1 MRLESSAFEHGGK
14 IPSKYTCDGK
24 NINPP
29 FMIRDIPRGAK
40 SLTMIMLQPDVPRD
54 LKADGVWVHWIIFN
68 MHCGLWE
75 IREGDEPDGTYGLG
89 TDNNLDYSGPCSS
102 DREHR
107 YYFKLYALDTTL
119 HLPVKSSKS
128 QVEQAM
134 EGHIMAQTEL
144 MGRYERVNI

>member
-1 MRLESSAFEHGGK
+1 MRFESSAFEHGGK

-29 FMIRDIPRGAK
+29 FKIRDIPRGAK
-40 SLTMIMLQPDVPRD
+40 SLTLIMDDPDVPRH
-54 LKADGVWVHWIIFN
+54 LKADGIWDHWVLFN

-75 IREGDEPDGTYGLG
+75 IREGEEPEGTQGLG
-89 TDNNLDYSGPCSS
+89 TDYNLDYSGPCPP
-102 DREHR
+102 DTEHC

-119 HLPVKSSKS
+119 HLPVKSTKS

-144 MGRYERVNI
+144 MGRYERLKR